1 MAQGM
6 RQGTLVSPP
15 KMCGKEE
22 EKDGAA
28 CNRTCRGLQPY
39 VARAATVC
47 GAGCNRM
54 RRGLQPYVPRAATVC
69 AAGCN
74 RMWRGLQP

>member
-28 CNRTCRGLQPY
+28 CNRRCRALQPY
-39 VARAATVC
+39 VARAATV
-47 GAGCNRM
+47 R
-54 RRGLQPYVPRAATVC
+54 

-74 RMWRGLQP
+74 RMCRGLQP

>member
-39 VARAATVC
+39 VAQAAIVC
-47 GAGCNRM
+47 GIGCNPM
-54 RRGLQPYVPRAATVC
+54 
-69 AAGCN
+69 
-74 RMWRGLQP
+74 